1 MASWASKQ
9 RPCCDRLE
17 SPPLLHESPDE
28 LRNLIRSGI
37 EREMARI
44 EDVDFSLR
52 HVAAIGLPFRK
63 LKGQVVPTALAGH
76 ERPDEVAYIG

>member
-1 MASWASKQ
+1 
-9 RPCCDRLE
+9 
-17 SPPLLHESPDE
+17 
-28 LRNLIRSGI
+28 
-37 EREMARI
+37 MARI

>member
-1 MASWASKQ
+1 
-9 RPCCDRLE
+9 
-17 SPPLLHESPDE
+17 
-28 LRNLIRSGI
+28 
-37 EREMARI
+37 MARI

-52 HVAAIGLPFRK
+52 HVAAIGLRFRK